1 MSFISQLFNNF
12 LYKPLFNI
20 LIALYVF
27 IPGSDFGVAIIVLT
41 IFIKLLLYPLNVKAI
56 KSQKAFAKLQPQIK
70 EIQEK
75 YKNEKQKQTTE
86 IMALYKKEKIN
97 PFSGIGPLF
106 IQLPVLIAL
115 YWVFQR
121 GISMEYMKELYSFM
135 PVPGQIKASFLGI
148 IDLTK
153 PSIFLAVLSGI
164 LQYWQAKIS
173 LFQNKSAASKEKKKK
188 PDFADMMGK
197 QMLYFMPIFTVIVLF
212 SIPSAIG
219 LYWSVS
225 TLFMIIQQYKTNK

>member
-1 MSFISQLFNNF
+1 MISQLFNNF

-27 IPGSDFGVAIIVLT
+27 IPGNDFGVAIIILT
-41 IFIKLLLYPLNVKAI
+41 VGIKLLLYPLNVKAI
-56 KSQKAFAKLQPQIK
+56 RSQKAFSKLQPMIK

-75 YKNEKQKQTTE
+75 YKNEKEKQTTE

-97 PFSGIGPLF
+97 PFSGIAPLF

-115 YWVFQR
+115 YWVFQK
-121 GISMEYMKELYSFM
+121 GISTEHLNELYGFM
-135 PVPGQIKASFLGI
+135 PAPSQIKASFLGL

-153 PSIFLAVLSGI
+153 PNTLLAVLSGI

-173 LFQNKSAASKEKKKK
+173 LVQTKASSGKKKQS
-188 PDFADMMGK
+188 DFTQIMGK
-197 QMLYFMPIFTVIVLF
+197 QMLYFMPIFTVMILF
-212 SIPSAIG
+212 SLPSAIG

-225 TLFMIIQQYKTNK
+225 TLFMIVQQYIMNRKIPD